1 MNKLILTFVI
11 LVVSVA
17 PSLAD
22 RAKPH
27 GKTHHA
33 GVERSWQ
40 RDSAQK
46 TDSKDDY
53 VDPYWQPCD
62 YNTNWG
68 PNACGGG
75 D

>member
-1 MNKLILTFVI
+1 MKKLILAFAI
-11 LVVSVA
+11 LAISAA

-27 GKTHHA
+27 GKTPHA
-33 GVERSWQ
+33 GIERSWQ
-40 RDSAQK
+40 RDSARK
-46 TDSKDDY
+46 TDSDDY

>member
-1 MNKLILTFVI
+1 MNKLILAIAI
-11 LVVSVA
+11 LAVSAA
-17 PSLAD
+17 PSLA
-22 RAKPH
+22 AKPH
-27 GKTHHA
+27 GKTPHA
-33 GVERSWQ
+33 GVERSWK

-46 TDSKDDY
+46 TDSDDY